1 MAVTRDR
8 DLGMAVTYLLA
19 LSTQASSSEAIDHA
33 VNLAKE
39 KGANLVGLFVMDAAV
54 ADSVF
59 DNLTDM
65 GFLGDKP
72 GSDLR
77 DAVAKEYET
86 QAAAQ
91 LESLLL
97 QAREAGVECKSVL
110 KQGPFTETVL
120 EAIGTYA
127 ADMLILTRARRSTLG
142 RLLLGSNIDAL
153 LRKAPCEI
161 KIFEEA

>member
-1 MAVTRDR
+1 VAATRDKVI
-8 DLGMAVTYLLA
+8 DMALTYLLA

-33 VNLAKE
+33 VSLAGE
-39 KGANLVGLFVMDAAV
+39 KGAKLVGLFVLDAAV
-54 ADSVF
+54 ADAVF

-65 GFLGDKP
+65 GFIGDKP

-77 DAVAKEYET
+77 DAVVKEYAT
-86 QAAAQ
+86 QATLQ

-97 QAREAGVECKSVL
+97 KAKEAGVECESVL
-110 KQGPFTETVL
+110 RQGAFAETVL
-120 EAIGTYA
+120 EAIGAYA
-127 ADMLILTRARRSTLG
+127 ADMLILTRTRRSMLG
-142 RLLLGSNIDAL
+142 RLFLGSNIDGL